1 MAGEVVRVGRT
12 VHRRAGPSTPAVHDL
27 LRHLERVGFGGAPR
41 ALGTDEDGREVL
53 TYVPGEVAHPRVLDD
68 TELARVAEVI
78 REYHTA
84 AASFTSASDAVW
96 HTDGQD
102 PSGAHE
108 VVCHNDLAP
117 WNLVIG
123 DRGELVFIDWDLAA
137 PGRRL
142 WDVALAACTFVPL
155 YPPAARQRERFRVF
169 CDAYGMPPKDQV
181 ELLDVAVQRIGRM
194 WRVLVDNVDREP
206 YASLARDGHTE
217 FWQRVERHVR
227 EQAVTWRDMLSAA

>member
-1 MAGEVVRVGRT
+1 
-12 VHRRAGPSTPAVHDL
+12 
-27 LRHLERVGFGGAPR
+27 
-41 ALGTDEDGREVL
+41 
-53 TYVPGEVAHPRVLDD
+53 
-68 TELARVAEVI
+68 
-78 REYHTA
+78 
-84 AASFTSASDAVW
+84 
-96 HTDGQD
+96 
-102 PSGAHE
+102 

-169 CDAYGMPPKDQV
+169 CDAYGLPPKDQV

-217 FWQRVERHVR
+217 FWERVERHVR